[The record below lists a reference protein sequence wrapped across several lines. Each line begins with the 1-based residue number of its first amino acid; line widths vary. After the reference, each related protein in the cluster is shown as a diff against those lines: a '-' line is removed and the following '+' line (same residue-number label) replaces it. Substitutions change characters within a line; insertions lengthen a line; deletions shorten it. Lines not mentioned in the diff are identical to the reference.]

1 MNFSSKLLE
10 NAVNEFSTLP
20 GIGQKTALR
29 LVLHLLNQPNAEVEK
44 FTNAL
49 TVLKRDIRY
58 CSECCNISDDQL
70 CQICSSVKRD
80 KSLIC
85 VVEDTR
91 DVMAIEN
98 TGQYQGVYHVMGGL
112 ISPMDGVGPSDLNIE
127 SLVERVRSGGVSEV
141 ILALSATMEGDT
153 TIFYLYKKLKETGI
167 QISTIARGIAF
178 GGELEYVDEIT
189 LGKSIATR
197 IPYENSLVK

>member
-10 NAVNEFSTLP
+10 NAVNEFAALP

-29 LVLHLLNQPNAEVEK
+29 LVLHLLNQPQVEIEK
-44 FTNAL
+44 FSNAL

-58 CSECCNISDDQL
+58 CTVCCNISDDQL
-70 CQICSSVKRD
+70 CRICSSVKRD

-98 TGQYQGVYHVMGGL
+98 TGQYQGVYHVLGGL
-112 ISPMDGVGPSDLNIE
+112 ISPMDGIGPSDLNIE
-127 SLVERVRSGGVSEV
+127 SLVDRVKEGGISEV

-197 IPYENSLVK
+197 VPYENSLVR

>member
-10 NAVNEFSTLP
+10 NAVNEFSRLP
-20 GIGQKTALR
+20 GVGQKTALR
-29 LVLHLLNQPNAEVEK
+29 LVLHLLNQPTDDVMR
-44 FTNAL
+44 FSDAL
-49 TVLKRDIRY
+49 VRLKTDICY
-58 CSECCNISDDQL
+58 CNICNNISDHTV
-70 CQICSSVKRD
+70 CEICSAPKRD
-80 KSLIC
+80 KGLIC

-98 TGQYQGVYHVMGGL
+98 TNQFNGVYHVLGGL

-127 SLVERVRSGGVSEV
+127 KLLERLRNNDVHEV

-153 TIFYLYKKLKETGI
+153 TIFYLYKKLRDFNI

-178 GGELEYVDEIT
+178 GGELEYVDEVT
-189 LGKSIATR
+189 LGRSIATR
-197 IPYENSLVK
+197 VPYERSIA

>member
-10 NAVNEFSTLP
+10 NAVNEFAALP

-29 LVLHLLNQPNAEVEK
+29 LVLHLLNQPQVEIEK
-44 FTNAL
+44 FSNAL

-58 CSECCNISDDQL
+58 CTVCCNISDDQL
-70 CQICSSVKRD
+70 CRICSSVKRD

-98 TGQYQGVYHVMGGL
+98 TGQYQGIYHVLGGL
-112 ISPMDGVGPSDLNIE
+112 ISPMDGIGPSDLNIE
-127 SLVERVRSGGVSEV
+127 SLVDRVKEGGISEV

-197 IPYENSLVK
+197 VPYENSLVR

>member
-10 NAVNEFSTLP
+10 NAVNEFSRLP
-20 GIGQKTALR
+20 GVGQKTALR
-29 LVLHLLNQPNAEVEK
+29 LVLHLLNQPADDVMR
-44 FTNAL
+44 FSDAL
-49 TVLKRDIRY
+49 VRLKTDICY
-58 CSECCNISDDQL
+58 CNTCNNISDHAI
-70 CQICSSVKRD
+70 CEICSAPKRD
-80 KSLIC
+80 KGLIC

-98 TGQYQGVYHVMGGL
+98 TNQFNGVYHVLGGL

-127 SLVERVRSGGVSEV
+127 KLVERLKNNDVHEV

-153 TIFYLYKKLKETGI
+153 TIFYLYKKLRDFNV

-178 GGELEYVDEIT
+178 GGELEYVDEVT
-189 LGKSIATR
+189 LGRSIATR
-197 IPYENSLVK
+197 VPYERSIA